1 MRQWI
6 AGPFIAVLLGS
17 QMVLAEND
25 GVDFSSLTIRDA
37 VGLALQNNLGAR
49 VERLQGDIA
58 GAHITE
64 RLAEFDPAFTFSG
77 SYESKVTPQ
86 DTQEFVATRTL
97 ATQESGNRIFWEDNW
112 RYESGLKGK
121 LPFGTEYELGVNLNE
136 LRNSLNIQIPPSLF
150 YPEYQSFAG
159 VRITQPLLKDFG
171 FDAQL
176 AGLRVA
182 RSDSRLAA
190 LSWRLKVEQLV
201 AGVMKNY
208 YDLVFATQDTKIK
221 SENIARARQLEDQ
234 NRKRVEKGVG
244 SEIDVQQATV
254 AASVREEELIA
265 AEYVAREK
273 SDLLLRDLVADLDV
287 AAVPRVRTVHALSSV
302 VPPMRRVDLMREAIS
317 NRTEFKQAQ
326 EQLAKQDIKIKF
338 AENQT
343 WPRLDLFGTLGANGL
358 RPTAGSALE
367 HAFDQATPAWS
378 LGVMVTIPLG
388 NRQAK
393 AQLHE
398 ARTEKEQL
406 ILNYKQLE
414 VDLTLQVDTAVARVE
429 TSEKRLATARK
440 SVQAASTTLDAE
452 LKRLEQGV
460 GISFNIL
467 EAQKDLAAASTREM
481 AARADLN
488 KSLVDLWLA
497 TGTLLQKQNIKLD
510 PSSPTGA
517 GTPVKP
523 AKAK

>member
-1 MRQWI
+1 MLL
-6 AGPFIAVLLGS
+6 LLGFHAAAG
-17 QMVLAEND
+17 QDE
-25 GVDFSSLTIRDA
+25 GVNFGGLTLREAIR
-37 VGLALQNNLGAR
+37 LALRNNLGAR

-58 GAHITE
+58 GAHIRE
-64 RLAEFDPAFTFSG
+64 RLAEFDPAFTISG
-77 SYESKVTPQ
+77 QYESSVKPQ
-86 DTQEFVATRTL
+86 NTQEFVATRTL
-97 ATQESGNRIFWEDNW
+97 ETELSGNRIFWEDNW
-112 RYESGLKGK
+112 RYETGLKGK
-121 LPFGTEYELGVNLNE
+121 LPFGTEYQLGLNLNE
-136 LRNSLNIQIPPSLF
+136 LRNMLNIQQPPSLF
-150 YPEYQSFAG
+150 YPEYESFAG
-159 VRITQPLLKDFG
+159 IRITQPLLKDFG

-182 RSDSRLAA
+182 QSESRLAA

-208 YDLVFATQDTKIK
+208 YDLVFANEDTKIK
-221 SENIARARQLEDQ
+221 TENISRARQLEEQ
-234 NRKRVEKGVG
+234 NRKRVENGVG
-244 SEIDVQQATV
+244 SQIDVQQATV

-273 SDLLLRDLVADLDV
+273 SDLLLRDLVADIDV
-287 AAVPRVRTVHALSSV
+287 TAVPRVRVVHALSSN
-302 VPPMRRVDLMREAIS
+302 VPKLRRTDLMREAIS

-326 EQLAKQDIKIKF
+326 EQLRKQDVKIQF
-338 AENQT
+338 AKNQT

-358 RPTAGSALE
+358 QPSAGSAFG
-367 HAFDQATPAWS
+367 HAFDSATPSWS
-378 LGVMVTIPLG
+378 LGLTVTIPLG

-414 VDLTLQVDTAVARVE
+414 IDLTLQVDTAVARVE
-429 TSEKRLATARK
+429 TSEKRLATAKK
-440 SVQAASTTLDAE
+440 SVKAASTTLDSE

-481 AARADLN
+481 AAKADLN
-488 KSLVDLWLA
+488 KSLVDLWLV
-497 TGTLLQKQNIKLD
+497 TGMILQKQNIVLD
-510 PSSPTGA
+510 PTLPAGA
-517 GTPVKP
+517 GMPAKP
-523 AKAK
+523 AKSK